1 MPEEVG
7 GFPLLGPFPPPDHPG
22 WRQNIEL
29 MLRALWSNTDR
40 AGDPLTPD
48 LRQQLEN
55 VLFREQ
61 GVDPEAFLTIQES
74 VAGEFGFV
82 SQGGPEGTDFQVEL
96 MNSLIDGLTGALS
109 GRARDTLQN
118 IVENVTVTGEETI
131 TTERRETEFVD
142 IPTPE
147 EVLDDFMLGLSTWV
161 DTALREGEISVLDY
175 NFVLRNPERFLTPY
189 LAELG
194 RRAEAGE
201 VPFTVVGLEGAAER
215 LGERFGGTVTEQ
227 TQRVAEQERIS
238 DTEINELIES
248 TAARLTPAVP
258 GAEAPDAAAGLLETI
273 ENVFREHRETTTS
286 TDFRTLATTI
296 TTEDIFG
303 RPRLGIVRDP
313 SPLDF
318 LRGAFP
324 ASTLANIVA
333 GEGGPPPARA
343 GGARAVQPS
352 GPRRLGG

>member
-1 MPEEVG
+1 MPDGEG
-7 GFPLLGPFPPPDHPG
+7 TFLLVGPFPPPDHPS
-22 WRQNIEL
+22 WRPEIES
-29 MLRALWSNTDR
+29 MLRAIWSNTDL
-40 AGDPLTPD
+40 AGDPLAPD

-55 VLFREQ
+55 ILFRESST
-61 GVDPEAFLTIQES
+61 DPEAFLPIQES
-74 VAGEFGFV
+74 IASEFGF
-82 SQGGPEGTDFQVEL
+82 SPQPAEADFQIEL
-96 MNSLIDGLTGALS
+96 MNGLIDGLTGALS
-109 GRARDTLQN
+109 GSARNTLQN
-118 IVENVTVTGEETI
+118 ITESVSITGEETV
-131 TTERRETEFVD
+131 TTGRRETEFVD

-147 EVLDDFMLGLSTWV
+147 EVLDDFMLGISTWV
-161 DTALREGEISVLDY
+161 NTALREGEISVLDH

-194 RRAEAGE
+194 RRAEADE

-238 DTEINELIES
+238 DTELNELIES
-248 TAARLTPAVP
+248 TASRLLPTVP
-258 GAEAPDAAAGLLETI
+258 GEDPDAAKALSETI
-273 ENVFREHRETTTS
+273 ENVFREHRATTTK
-286 TDFRTLATTI
+286 TDFRSLATAITI
-296 TTEDIFG
+296 EEIFG
-303 RPRLGIVRDP
+303 RPRLGIVRSP
-313 SPLDF
+313 APLDF
-318 LRGAFP
+318 LRETFP

>member
-1 MPEEVG
+1 MEA
-7 GFPLLGPFPPPDHPG
+7 LL
-22 WRQNIEL
+22 R
-29 MLRALWSNTDR
+29 
-40 AGDPLTPD
+40 
-48 LRQQLEN
+48 
-55 VLFREQ
+55 VLFNPVGIPAERLQRIKRRLDEEALAAPEDFQ
-61 GVDPEAFLTIQES
+61 EILEGVRL
-74 VAGEFGFV
+74 EFGISSDPV
-82 SQGGPEGTDFQVEL
+82 ANDAIV
-96 MNSLIDGLTGALS
+96 GLGEILVDALS
-109 GRARDTLQN
+109 GALGESARNTLQN
-118 IVENVTVTGEETI
+118 ITEAVTVTGEET
-131 TTERRETEFVD
+131 TTTGRRVTEFVD

-147 EVLDDFMLGLSTWV
+147 EVLDDFMLGLATWI
-161 DTALREGEISVLDY
+161 DTALREGEISVLDH

-194 RRAEAGE
+194 RLSERAIAGDGEAP
-201 VPFTVVGLEGAAER
+201 VRVVGVEGVAEL

-248 TAARLTPAVP
+248 TAARLTPALA
-258 GAEAPDAAAGLLETI
+258 GGEIPDAAKGLLETI
-273 ENVFREHRETTTS
+273 ENVFREHRETTTA
-286 TDFRTLATTI
+286 TDFRSLATTI
-296 TTEDIFG
+296 TVEDIFR
-303 RPRLGIVRDP
+303 RPRLGVVRDP

-343 GGARAVQPS
+343 GGSRAVQPS